1 MEELLSWRT
10 EAWHPLTVHFPV
22 ALLLFGTLAKLLAV
36 LVKPQPAAFWHRM
49 GAYLLYAGTAGAWLS
64 IYTGDLA
71 DGIVS
76 RNLCDPT
83 VLKRHELAAYN
94 LAYLFTAASVL
105 DLSFALAWVQKYK
118 KLLAVVVVLLMLAG
132 SAYLAYTGHL
142 GARLV
147 YEQAGGVQVPPAD
160 CAGF

>member
-22 ALLLFGTLAKLLAV
+22 ALLLFATLAKLLAV
-36 LVKPQPAAFWHRM
+36 LLKPQPAAFWHRM

-76 RNLCDPT
+76 RQLCDPT
-83 VLKRHELAAYN
+83 VLKSHELAAYN
-94 LAYLFTAASVL
+94 LAYLFTASSVL
-105 DLSFALAWVQKYK
+105 DLSFMVDLVQRYK
-118 KLLAVVVVLLMLAG
+118 RPLSVVMVVLMLVG
-132 SAYLAYTGHL
+132 SGYLAYTGHL
-142 GARLV
+142 GAKLV
-147 YEQAGGVQVPPAD
+147 YEHAVGVQVPPSD

>member
-22 ALLLFGTLAKLLAV
+22 ALLLFATLAKLLAV
-36 LVKPQPAAFWHRM
+36 FLKPQPAAFWHRM

-76 RNLCDPT
+76 RKLCDPT
-83 VLKRHELAAYN
+83 VLKSHELASYN
-94 LAYLFTAASVL
+94 LAYLFTGATVL
-105 DLSFALAWVQKYK
+105 NLSSMSDWVKRYSR
-118 KLLAVVVVLLMLAG
+118 LLSVVVVLLMLAG
-132 SAYLAYTGHL
+132 SGFLAYTGHL
-142 GARLV
+142 GAKLV
-147 YEQAGGVQVPPAD
+147 YEQAGGVEVPPSD

>member
-1 MEELLSWRT
+1 MDELMAWRT

-22 ALLLFGTLAKLLAV
+22 ALLLVATLAKVIALV
-36 LVKPQPAAFWHRM
+36 LKPGRAAFWDRM
-49 GAYLLYAGTAGAWLS
+49 GSYLLYAGSVGAWLS

-76 RNLCDPT
+76 RKLCDPT
-83 VLKRHELAAYN
+83 VLKSHEIAGYN
-94 LAYLFTAASVL
+94 LAYLFTGAVVL
-105 DLSFALAWVQKYK
+105 DLNRSLRWIKVYS
-118 KLLAVVVVLLMLAG
+118 KLLAAIIVLLMLVG
-132 SAYLAYTGHL
+132 SGYLVYTGHL

-147 YEQAGGVQVPPAD
+147 YEQAGGVSVPPSD

>member
-22 ALLLFGTLAKLLAV
+22 ALLLFGTLAKLLA
-36 LVKPQPAAFWHRM
+36 LLLRPEQAAFWHRM

-76 RNLCDPT
+76 RKLCDPT
-83 VLKRHELAAYN
+83 VLKAHELASYN
-94 LAYLFTAASVL
+94 VAYLFTGAMVL
-105 DLSFALAWVQKYK
+105 DLSSILSWAKRYGR
-118 KLLAVVVVLLMLAG
+118 LLTVVVVLLMLAG
-132 SAYLAYTGHL
+132 SGFLAYTGHL
-142 GARLV
+142 GAKLV